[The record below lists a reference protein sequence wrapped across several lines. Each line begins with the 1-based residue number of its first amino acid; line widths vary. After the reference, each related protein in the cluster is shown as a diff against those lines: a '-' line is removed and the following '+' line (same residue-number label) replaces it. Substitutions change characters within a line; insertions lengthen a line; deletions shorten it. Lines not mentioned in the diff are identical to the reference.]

1 MVDVIITGE
10 SGKLH
15 AVYHKSEL
23 EAAPLAVILS
33 GSPRQK
39 CHMNDRVSY
48 AMFRAFMDIGFSVV
62 RFNYRGVNDSEG
74 SIGTTSENMLDIA
87 TVIDWIQNKNEDS
100 DKIWL
105 AGHQLGAWYVLQ
117 AMMRRP
123 EVSGFA
129 LVSPDPS
136 VSDFGFLSPR
146 PNRGLLL
153 QGMNEG
159 DEATALESVHSL
171 FAITRN
177 ILKEKGKNAVNFTKI
192 AIVVLNQIIRP
203 FTAKW
208 HRKMLNGAFQDEDQ
222 CLIFRNEL
230 SVLQNE
236 LIKYTKLL
244 ADLAMVED
252 LTVIIEND
260 EQE

>member
-1 MVDVIITGE
+1 MVDIIITGE

-15 AVYHKSEL
+15 AVYHKAAA

-33 GSPRQK
+33 GNPRAK
-39 CHMNDRVSY
+39 YHMNDRVSY
-48 AMFRAFMDIGFSVV
+48 AMYRAFMDAGFSVL

-74 SIGTTSENMLDIA
+74 SIGTTADNMLDIA
-87 TVIDWIQNKNEDS
+87 TVIDWIQNHNEDS

-136 VSDFGFLSPR
+136 VADFAFLSPR

-153 QGMNEG
+153 QGAM
-159 DEATALESVHSL
+159 EAEDSKQ
-171 FAITRN
+171 FAGHLSQ
-177 ILKEKGKNAVNFTKI
+177 ILKKQAQIDLETIRIKNAD
-192 AIVVLNQIIRP
+192 A
-203 FTAKW
+203 
-208 HRKMLNGAFQDEDQ
+208 AFSQPADLRQLYNDLKAYVGRENEED
-222 CLIFRNEL
+222 
-230 SVLQNE
+230 
-236 LIKYTKLL
+236 KLL
-244 ADLAMVED
+244 
-252 LTVIIEND
+252 
-260 EQE
+260 

>member
-23 EAAPLAVILS
+23 EAAPLAVVLS

-39 CHMNDRVSY
+39 YHMNDRVSY

-74 SIGTTSENMLDIA
+74 AIGTTAENMLDIA

-123 EVSGFA
+123 EISGFA

-136 VSDFGFLSPR
+136 VADFGFLSPR

-153 QGMNEG
+153 QGTNEG
-159 DEATALESVHSL
+159 DEATAFGVHL
-171 FAITRN
+171 TQ
-177 ILKEKGKNAVNFTKI
+177 ILKKQAQISLETIRVKNADANYSAAPDLRQMYNDLKAYVGRENSD
-192 AIVVLNQIIRP
+192 N
-203 FTAKW
+203 
-208 HRKMLNGAFQDEDQ
+208 
-222 CLIFRNEL
+222 
-230 SVLQNE
+230 
-236 LIKYTKLL
+236 KLL
-244 ADLAMVED
+244 
-252 LTVIIEND
+252 
-260 EQE
+260 

>member
-15 AVYHKSEL
+15 AVYHKSEQ
-23 EAAPLAVILS
+23 ESAPLAVILS

-39 CHMNDRVSY
+39 CHMNDRISY

-62 RFNYRGVNDSEG
+62 RFNYRGVGDSEG
-74 SIGTTSENMLDIA
+74 TVGTTADNMLDIA
-87 TVIDWIQNKNEDS
+87 TVIDWIQNHNEDS

-129 LVSPDPS
+129 LVSPDSS
-136 VSDFGFLSPR
+136 VSDFAFLSPR

-153 QGMNEG
+153 QGANETE
-159 DEATALESVHSL
+159 DAKAFATHLTQVLKKQAQIDLETIRV
-171 FAITRN
+171 
-177 ILKEKGKNAVNFTKI
+177 KNADATYAQPADLRQMYNDLKAYVGREN
-192 AIVVLNQIIRP
+192 A
-203 FTAKW
+203 
-208 HRKMLNGAFQDEDQ
+208 ED
-222 CLIFRNEL
+222 
-230 SVLQNE
+230 
-236 LIKYTKLL
+236 KLL
-244 ADLAMVED
+244 
-252 LTVIIEND
+252 
-260 EQE
+260 

>member
-23 EAAPLAVILS
+23 EAAPLAVVLS

-39 CHMNDRVSY
+39 YHMNDRVSY

-74 SIGTTSENMLDIA
+74 AIGTTAENMLDIA

-123 EVSGFA
+123 EISGFE

-136 VSDFGFLSPR
+136 VADFGFLSPR

-153 QGMNEG
+153 QGTNEG
-159 DEATALESVHSL
+159 EEATAFGVHL
-171 FAITRN
+171 TQ
-177 ILKEKGKNAVNFTKI
+177 ILKKQAQISLETIRVKNADANYSAAPDLRQMYNDLKAYVGRENSD
-192 AIVVLNQIIRP
+192 N
-203 FTAKW
+203 
-208 HRKMLNGAFQDEDQ
+208 
-222 CLIFRNEL
+222 
-230 SVLQNE
+230 
-236 LIKYTKLL
+236 KLL
-244 ADLAMVED
+244 
-252 LTVIIEND
+252 
-260 EQE
+260 

>member
-15 AVYHKSEL
+15 AVYHKSEQ
-23 EAAPLAVILS
+23 ESAPLAVVLS

-74 SIGTTSENMLDIA
+74 AVGTTADNMLDIA

-100 DKIWL
+100 ERIWL

-117 AMMRRP
+117 MMMRRP
-123 EVSGFA
+123 EISGFA
-129 LVSPDPS
+129 LVSPDTS

-153 QGMNEG
+153 QAANEG
-159 DEATALESVHSL
+159 EEANIFGAHLTQ
-171 FAITRN
+171 
-177 ILKEKGKNAVNFTKI
+177 ILKKQAQIDLETILVKNAEAGYSQPGDLRQMYNDLKAYVGREN
-192 AIVVLNQIIRP
+192 ADDR
-203 FTAKW
+203 
-208 HRKMLNGAFQDEDQ
+208 
-222 CLIFRNEL
+222 
-230 SVLQNE
+230 
-236 LIKYTKLL
+236 LL
-244 ADLAMVED
+244 
-252 LTVIIEND
+252 
-260 EQE
+260 